1 MAELFSVNPV
11 EMEMEVIN
19 LQNNVQL
26 KSQQNSQH
34 FWSLVD
40 PENYKNSHQAALK
53 MSALFGS
60 VLHTFCEAAFSDMN
74 EI

>member
-1 MAELFSVNPV
+1 MKKKKMAELFSVNPV

-40 PENYKNSHQAALK
+40 PENDR
-53 MSALFGS
+53 
-60 VLHTFCEAAFSDMN
+60 TFTKHH
-74 EI
+74 